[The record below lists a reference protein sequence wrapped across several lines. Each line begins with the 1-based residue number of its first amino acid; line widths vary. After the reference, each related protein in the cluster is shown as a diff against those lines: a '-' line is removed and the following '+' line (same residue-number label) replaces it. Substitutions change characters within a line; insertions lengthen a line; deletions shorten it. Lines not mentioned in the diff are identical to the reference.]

1 VVQRA
6 WALGVMEV
14 GRLEAL
20 LLSLRV
26 HCGNLRRGGG
36 QARDAISAAGSH
48 ARDVISA
55 AGSYA
60 ET

>member
-1 VVQRA
+1 
-6 WALGVMEV
+6 MEV

-36 QARDAISAAGSH
+36 MLEMQSPPRGAMR
-48 ARDVISA
+48 
-55 AGSYA
+55 
-60 ET
+60 EM